1 MQDLQIQLSHTI
13 SAIEKLSIFF
23 KLNNKKQQLQI
34 LSQKVVDGDYAISL
48 LKEKAS
54 LERSVAIFDEIAKK
68 VQGYAEIFEIADDE
82 IIAEIKKELPRLQK
96 QMKFLEMSE
105 MFSSES
111 DKLGV
116 VLEINSGAGG
126 TESQDWSQMI
136 ERMYLRW
143 ADAKA
148 FKLEIVHRINGEEA
162 GIKQV
167 IMTIEGENVYG
178 MLKHETGVHRLVR
191 VSPFNAQNK
200 RQTSFCSVLVM
211 PLVDDTIKIEINPA
225 DLKIDTY
232 RSSGAGGQHVNTT
245 DSAVRI
251 THIPT
256 GVVAACQNQR
266 SQLQNRDTAMKML
279 QSKLYEI
286 EERKRSAKKDSIE
299 KDDISWGNQI
309 RNYVLHPY
317 KLVKDTR
324 TSYEETNPQTVLD
337 GEIDEFI
344 MQMIS
349 FARNE
354 ETKD

>member
-1 MQDLQIQLSHTI
+1 MEDINFGVSQALVAVKKLKDFFNIDEKKQQLKIIRERVANGDYSVKI
-13 SAIEKLSIFF
+13 LKQKSAIEKNILEFEEIYQSI
-23 KLNNKKQQLQI
+23 
-34 LSQKVVDGDYAISL
+34 
-48 LKEKAS
+48 
-54 LERSVAIFDEIAKK
+54 
-68 VQGYAEIFEIADDE
+68 QGYSEILEIADGE
-82 IIAEIKKELPRLQK
+82 IIAEIKKELPKLQK
-96 QMKFLEMSE
+96 QMKFMEMNE
-105 MFSSES
+105 MFSGES
-111 DKLGV
+111 DKLGT
-116 VLEINSGAGG
+116 VLEINAGAGG
-126 TESQDWSQMI
+126 TESQDWSQML

-143 ADAKA
+143 AESKG

-178 MLKHETGVHRLVR
+178 MLRYETGVHRLVR

-211 PLVDDTIKIEINPA
+211 PLIDDTIKIEINPA

-251 THIPT
+251 THLPT

-266 SQLQNRDTAMKML
+266 SQLQNRETAMKML

-286 EERKRSAKKDSIE
+286 EERKRREKKDSIE

-324 TSYEETNPQTVLD
+324 TGYEETNPQTVLD

-344 MQMIS
+344 MQMILFS
-349 FARNE
+349 RNE
-354 ETKD
+354 VGE

>member
-23 KLNNKKQQLQI
+23 KLNHKKQQLQI
-34 LSQKVVDGDYAISL
+34 LSQKVADGDYTISL

-54 LERSVAIFDEIAKK
+54 LERSVAIFDEIAQK

-82 IIAEIKKELPRLQK
+82 IIAEIKKELPKLQK

-105 MFSSES
+105 MFFGES

-116 VLEINSGAGG
+116 VLEINAGAGG
-126 TESQDWSQMI
+126 TESQDWSQML
-136 ERMYLRW
+136 ERMYVRW
-143 ADAKA
+143 ADTKT

-211 PLVDDTIKIEINPA
+211 PLIDDTIKIEINPA
-225 DLKIDTY
+225 DLKIDTF

-256 GVVAACQNQR
+256 GVVAGCQNQR
-266 SQLQNRDTAMKML
+266 SQLQNRETAMKML

-286 EERKRSAKKDSIE
+286 EDRKRRQKKDSIE

-317 KLVKDTR
+317 KLIKDTR
-324 TSYEETNPQTVLD
+324 TGYEETNPQTVLD

-344 MQMIS
+344 MQMILFS
-349 FARNE
+349 RKESE
-354 ETKD
+354 E

>member
-1 MQDLQIQLSHTI
+1 MQDLQIQIGQVI
-13 SAIEKLSIFF
+13 SDFEKLKAFF
-23 KLNNKKQQLQI
+23 NLDGKKNQLSNVTKQ
-34 LSQKVVDGDYAISL
+34 VADGDYSVQV
-48 LKEKAS
+48 LKEKAL
-54 LERSVAIFDEIAKK
+54 LEKAITLFGEIETK
-68 VQGYAEIFEIADDE
+68 VYGYFEVLEIADDE
-82 IIAEIKKELPRLQK
+82 IISEIKVELPKIQK
-96 QMKFLEMSE
+96 QMKFMEMSE
-105 MFSSES
+105 MFSGES

-143 ADAKA
+143 ADAKG
-148 FKLEIVHRINGEEA
+148 FKVDTVHRINGEEA

-167 IMTIEGENVYG
+167 IMTIEGDNAYG

-211 PLVDDTIKIEINPA
+211 PLIDDTIKIEINPA
-225 DLKIDTY
+225 DLKIDTF

-251 THIPT
+251 THMPT
-256 GVVAACQNQR
+256 GVVAGCQNQR
-266 SQLQNRDTAMKML
+266 SQLQNRETAMKML

-286 EERKRSAKKDSIE
+286 EDRKRRQKKDSIE

-317 KLVKDTR
+317 KLIKDTR
-324 TSYEETNPQTVLD
+324 TGYEETNPQTVLD

-344 MQMIS
+344 MQMIL
-349 FARNE
+349 FARKE
-354 ETKD
+354 VED